1 LYFVHLFTLRHL
13 CWTLNHQK
21 YLEMAQGH
29 ISLSTAT
36 KVEAASS
43 RVWMFG
49 LTYPSQS
56 ATVTARHRE
65 FRRNRNIL
73 TRYVRI

>member
-1 LYFVHLFTLRHL
+1 MYVKTD
-13 CWTLNHQK
+13 
-21 YLEMAQGH
+21 
-29 ISLSTAT
+29 T

-56 ATVTARHRE
+56 ATVIVRHGE
-65 FRRNRNIL
+65 FRRNRSIL